1 MSTSLRHN
9 FTLHDFDW
17 LAKQILRYSPL
28 LIALIN
34 CLRLV
39 LGQMLILGQMLG
51 LRLRLLVIDDI
62 LLVIWAGVLLDL
74 ILELLWLSCVDR
86 WLLVRLLVR

>member
-1 MSTSLRHN
+1 
-9 FTLHDFDW
+9 
-17 LAKQILRYSPL
+17 
-28 LIALIN
+28 
-34 CLRLV
+34 
-39 LGQMLILGQMLG
+39 MLILGQMLG